1 MAAECWRG
9 ADLLQL
15 YNALIEIWLLQGAF
29 SAPDRSICSRLRGLL
44 ALNPSHLLLISCLSA
59 FSSHTTFIPLDS
71 VVFFFIATMALL
83 QPFSPFCYLI
93 CADVLCSSFSFAYI
107 VWKKKEKLQVE
118 MLGLSEGVN
127 DSKGSREGE
136 GESVASEGDGGR
148 RDSEL
153 PSAARR
159 RCTFL
164 VMTACSICSPLLLLL
179 SPPSFPFSITGHLH
193 LLIELFCH

>member
-1 MAAECWRG
+1 M
-9 ADLLQL
+9 Q
-15 YNALIEIWLLQGAF
+15 
-29 SAPDRSICSRLRGLL
+29 SIAGSLSSQ
-44 ALNPSHLLLISCLSA
+44 PFPPPPHLLFVCFFLSYDFHSIGLGCFFFYSYNGFITA
-59 FSSHTTFIPLDS
+59 FFSLLLLDLCRCS
-71 VVFFFIATMALL
+71 VFFI
-83 QPFSPFCYLI
+83 Q
-93 CADVLCSSFSFAYI
+93 LCIHS
-107 VWKKKEKLQVE
+107 VEKKKQGEKLQVE